1 MNPNLSFNIS
11 EDSPI
16 TTAKDDVFG
25 RKRIVDAVVQT
36 IINKS
41 QSKHT
46 CFTIGI
52 YGKWGDGK
60 TSTLNLISEQLN
72 QQENIIISCFNPWL
86 FKDQESLLL
95 DFFYFN

>member
-72 QQENIIISCFNPWL
+72 QQENIIISCFMVI
-86 FKDQESLLL
+86 
-95 DFFYFN
+95 